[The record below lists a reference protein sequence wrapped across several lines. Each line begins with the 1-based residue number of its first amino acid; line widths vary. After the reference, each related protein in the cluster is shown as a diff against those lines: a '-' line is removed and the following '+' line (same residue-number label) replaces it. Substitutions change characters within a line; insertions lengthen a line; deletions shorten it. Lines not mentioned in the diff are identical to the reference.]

1 MTEFGTEQ
9 QTSHPV
15 VDTKPRLS
23 FKQIL
28 NMSFGFFGIQF
39 GFALQ
44 NANVSRIFETL
55 GAKVENIPLLWI
67 AAPITGLIVQAL
79 FNISVV
85 ISIVPAKGIPLPF
98 ISYGGSSVVV
108 SLIGVGILLNISK
121 FARSESPVAVK
132 AESHTYRRRR
142 TA

>member
-44 NANVSRIFETL
+44 NANLSQMF
-55 GAKVENIPLLWI
+55 
-67 AAPITGLIVQAL
+67 Q
-79 FNISVV
+79 
-85 ISIVPAKGIPLPF
+85 
-98 ISYGGSSVVV
+98 
-108 SLIGVGILLNISK
+108 
-121 FARSESPVAVK
+121 
-132 AESHTYRRRR
+132 TYRAQVSK
-142 TA
+142 TGF